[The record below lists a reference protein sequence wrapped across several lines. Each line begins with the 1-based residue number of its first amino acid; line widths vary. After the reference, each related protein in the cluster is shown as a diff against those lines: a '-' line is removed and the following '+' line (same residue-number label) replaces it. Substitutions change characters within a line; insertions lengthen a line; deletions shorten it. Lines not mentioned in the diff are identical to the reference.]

1 MKKIILV
8 SGDPN
13 SINSEIIF
21 KSWKK
26 LSKSKK
32 KKIYLIS
39 NYNLLKQQFKKLNYK
54 IKIQKVENNRKF
66 IENDNLKIIDIKLKF
81 KNPFKVEEK
90 EASKFVMKSIDLG
103 HKLSLNKKK
112 VAGLINCPINKNL
125 LNSKFLGITEYLA
138 NKCKIRNK
146 SEVML
151 INNEKLSVSPI
162 TTHINIREVPNKIN
176 KLVIIKKVNLIN
188 TWFKNYI
195 KKKPYIGILGL
206 NPHNAE
212 LKSNSEEK
220 KIIMPAIKNLKKLGI
235 KVEGPL
241 SSDTVFI
248 SNYKKFDVI
257 VGMYHDQV
265 LSPFKTLFKYDAI
278 NLTIGLKYFRISPDH
293 GTAVNLVGKNKANPL
308 SLIKCINTLFK
319 LSKYV

>member
-54 IKIQKVENNRKF
+54 IKIQKVENNKKF

-90 EASKFVMKSIDLG
+90 EASKFVMKSINLG

>member
-293 GTAVNLVGKNKANPL
+293 GTAVDLVGKNKANPL

>member
-54 IKIQKVENNRKF
+54 IKIQKVENNKKF

-90 EASKFVMKSIDLG
+90 EASKFVMKSINLG

-195 KKKPYIGILGL
+195 KKNLIL
-206 NPHNAE
+206 
-212 LKSNSEEK
+212 
-220 KIIMPAIKNLKKLGI
+220 
-235 KVEGPL
+235 V
-241 SSDTVFI
+241 
-248 SNYKKFDVI
+248 Y
-257 VGMYHDQV
+257 
-265 LSPFKTLFKYDAI
+265 
-278 NLTIGLKYFRISPDH
+278 
-293 GTAVNLVGKNKANPL
+293 
-308 SLIKCINTLFK
+308 
-319 LSKYV
+319 

>member
-1 MKKIILV
+1 
-8 SGDPN
+8 
-13 SINSEIIF
+13 
-21 KSWKK
+21 
-26 LSKSKK
+26 
-32 KKIYLIS
+32 
-39 NYNLLKQQFKKLNYK
+39 
-54 IKIQKVENNRKF
+54 
-66 IENDNLKIIDIKLKF
+66 
-81 KNPFKVEEK
+81 
-90 EASKFVMKSIDLG
+90 MKSINLG

-220 KIIMPAIKNLKKLGI
+220 NNYACYKKFKKLGI

>member
-1 MKKIILV
+1 
-8 SGDPN
+8 
-13 SINSEIIF
+13 
-21 KSWKK
+21 
-26 LSKSKK
+26 
-32 KKIYLIS
+32 
-39 NYNLLKQQFKKLNYK
+39 
-54 IKIQKVENNRKF
+54 
-66 IENDNLKIIDIKLKF
+66 
-81 KNPFKVEEK
+81 
-90 EASKFVMKSIDLG
+90 
-103 HKLSLNKKK
+103 
-112 VAGLINCPINKNL
+112 
-125 LNSKFLGITEYLA
+125 
-138 NKCKIRNK
+138 
-146 SEVML
+146 ML